1 MARTCQSSHTFG
13 PSIRG
18 RTFASP
24 QNECVARQTEFF
36 RESPE
41 YRLAIMASAGPGRL
55 AESMPHLFS
64 SFEVCSPSH
73 HCSIWLRASV
83 LCGFGYGARSVDV
96 QQEFC
101 TPVTRQEQVDTT
113 Y

>member
-1 MARTCQSSHTFG
+1 
-13 PSIRG
+13 
-18 RTFASP
+18 
-24 QNECVARQTEFF
+24 
-36 RESPE
+36 
-41 YRLAIMASAGPGRL
+41 MASGGPGRL

-73 HCSIWLRASV
+73 RSRIWLWASV

-101 TPVTRQEQVDTT
+101 NPVTGQEQVDTH